1 MVMGISAAC
10 DHCVPGTEYSAAI
23 VSFLPDGSD
32 LRVYA
37 KRVRA
42 AIGLTYYPGTSDL
55 FATMNQRDDLGDAT
69 PGDWLAVVRD
79 GDDWGFP
86 ACYGQSA
93 TTCATVPEPV
103 AVLDKH
109 SAVSGVAIVTG
120 QLGAEVGTAALV
132 AEWSDGKVQ
141 RVALTKSGTGTA
153 TYTGTVH
160 PFLTGLKNP
169 MPVMLGADGALIV
182 GDWATGIVYA
192 ISAS

>member
-1 MVMGISAAC
+1 M
-10 DHCVPGTEYSAAI
+10 
-23 VSFLPDGSD
+23 
-32 LRVYA
+32 
-37 KRVRA
+37 
-42 AIGLTYYPGTSDL
+42 
-55 FATMNQRDDLGDAT
+55 
-69 PGDWLAVVRD
+69 
-79 GDDWGFP
+79 
-86 ACYGQSA
+86 
-93 TTCATVPEPV
+93 
-103 AVLDKH
+103 LDKH

-153 TYTGTVH
+153 AYTGTVH

-169 MPVMLGADGALIV
+169 MPMIMDADGALIV